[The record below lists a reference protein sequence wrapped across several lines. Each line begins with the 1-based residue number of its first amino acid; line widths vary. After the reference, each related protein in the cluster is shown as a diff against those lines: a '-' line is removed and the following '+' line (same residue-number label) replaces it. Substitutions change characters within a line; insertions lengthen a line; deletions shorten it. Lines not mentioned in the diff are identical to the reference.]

1 MKQKRRSVDQAVI
14 ADAIEGAVAP
24 SSAVAVASASAFT
37 IAGAI
42 AQASGLGNF

>member
-24 SSAVAVASASAFT
+24 SSAVAVATASP
-37 IAGAI
+37 
-42 AQASGLGNF
+42 